1 VIMCGIV
8 GYIGGRDAQPILLQ
22 SLKRLEYRGYD
33 SCGIAVLGSTIK
45 VSKDVGRV
53 EQLEKALPRDK
64 GRLGIGHTRWA
75 THGKPSRSNAHPHTD
90 CSGNISVVHN
100 GVIDNS
106 QQLRDE
112 LTGEGHRFLSET
124 DTEVMP
130 HLIER
135 YYQGNLEQAVKR
147 ALADVKGSYALIVLI
162 ADHEELLV
170 ARNDSPLVIGVGDGE
185 NFVASDVPA
194 LLDYTDRVIYL
205 EDGDIGVITGDEIR
219 LLNQDR
225 EVRRETSVIPWS
237 LEDAQKGGY
246 EHFMI
251 KEIHEQPR
259 VIRDTLGGYISA
271 IEPAV
276 DLGLERTDFE
286 DVLLLACGT
295 SYHAGLVGR
304 CLLER
309 IARVPVRVEIASEFS
324 HSDAVLGKTLVIGIT
339 QSGETADLLGAL
351 KKAKQMG
358 CKALAITNCIGS
370 SATRVADQTFYI
382 KAQPEISVAATKSF
396 IAQLMA
402 LYLLALSEAKM
413 DIRSLQDLIGELSV
427 LPDRVQL
434 ILDDEEKIARF
445 GKYLSTY
452 DSAFFIARGI
462 NFPVA
467 LEGALKLKEISYIHA
482 EGYPAGELKHGPFAL
497 LTPDTPVIAITA
509 RDDTYEAMLANIKEI
524 KARESPVIALAGED
538 DEDIEQFV
546 DHVIRVPRVN
556 SIFSPVIN
564 SVALQLLAY
573 YAAKERGCSIDMPRN
588 LAKSVTVQ

>member
-1 VIMCGIV
+1 M
-8 GYIGGRDAQPILLQ
+8 
-22 SLKRLEYRGYD
+22 
-33 SCGIAVLGSTIK
+33 
-45 VSKDVGRV
+45 
-53 EQLEKALPRDK
+53 
-64 GRLGIGHTRWA
+64 
-75 THGKPSRSNAHPHTD
+75 
-90 CSGNISVVHN
+90 
-100 GVIDNS
+100 
-106 QQLRDE
+106 
-112 LTGEGHRFLSET
+112 
-124 DTEVMP
+124 
-130 HLIER
+130 
-135 YYQGNLEQAVKR
+135 
-147 ALADVKGSYALIVLI
+147 
-162 ADHEELLV
+162 
-170 ARNDSPLVIGVGDGE
+170 
-185 NFVASDVPA
+185 
-194 LLDYTDRVIYL
+194 
-205 EDGDIGVITGDEIR
+205 
-219 LLNQDR
+219 
-225 EVRRETSVIPWS
+225 IPWS

-246 EHFMI
+246 DHFML

-358 CKALAITNCIGS
+358 CKTLAITNCIGS
-370 SATRVADQTFYI
+370 SVTRIADQTFYI

-445 GKYLSTY
+445 GKYL
-452 DSAFFIARGI
+452 
-462 NFPVA
+462 
-467 LEGALKLKEISYIHA
+467 
-482 EGYPAGELKHGPFAL
+482 
-497 LTPDTPVIAITA
+497 
-509 RDDTYEAMLANIKEI
+509 
-524 KARESPVIALAGED
+524 
-538 DEDIEQFV
+538 
-546 DHVIRVPRVN
+546 
-556 SIFSPVIN
+556 
-564 SVALQLLAY
+564 
-573 YAAKERGCSIDMPRN
+573 
-588 LAKSVTVQ
+588 

>member
-1 VIMCGIV
+1 
-8 GYIGGRDAQPILLQ
+8 
-22 SLKRLEYRGYD
+22 
-33 SCGIAVLGSTIK
+33 
-45 VSKDVGRV
+45 
-53 EQLEKALPRDK
+53 
-64 GRLGIGHTRWA
+64 
-75 THGKPSRSNAHPHTD
+75 
-90 CSGNISVVHN
+90 
-100 GVIDNS
+100 
-106 QQLRDE
+106 
-112 LTGEGHRFLSET
+112 
-124 DTEVMP
+124 
-130 HLIER
+130 
-135 YYQGNLEQAVKR
+135 
-147 ALADVKGSYALIVLI
+147 
-162 ADHEELLV
+162 
-170 ARNDSPLVIGVGDGE
+170 
-185 NFVASDVPA
+185 
-194 LLDYTDRVIYL
+194 
-205 EDGDIGVITGDEIR
+205 
-219 LLNQDR
+219 
-225 EVRRETSVIPWS
+225 
-237 LEDAQKGGY
+237 
-246 EHFMI
+246 
-251 KEIHEQPR
+251 
-259 VIRDTLGGYISA
+259 
-271 IEPAV
+271 
-276 DLGLERTDFE
+276 
-286 DVLLLACGT
+286 
-295 SYHAGLVGR
+295 
-304 CLLER
+304 
-309 IARVPVRVEIASEFS
+309 VRVEIASEFS
-324 HSDAVLGKTLVIGIT
+324 HSDAVLGKTWVIGIT

-413 DIRSLQDLIGELSV
+413 DIRSLQGLIGELSV

-445 GKYLSTY
+445 GRYLSTY

-564 SVALQLLAY
+564 SVVLQLLAY
-573 YAAKERGCSIDMPRN
+573 YAAKERGCAIDMPRN

>member
-1 VIMCGIV
+1 MCGIV

-33 SCGIAVLGSTIK
+33 SCGIAILGSTIK

-53 EQLEKALPRDK
+53 GQLEKALPPDR

-90 CSGNISVVHN
+90 CSGTIAVVHN

-112 LTGEGHRFLSET
+112 LAGEGHRFLSET

-135 YYQGNLEQAVKR
+135 YYRGDLEQAVKR

-162 ADHEELLV
+162 ANHEELLV

-194 LLDYTDRVIYL
+194 LLDYNDRVIYL
-205 EDGDIGVITGDEIR
+205 EDGDFGIINEKEIR
-219 LLNQDR
+219 LLNQDC
-225 EVRRETSVIPWS
+225 EVRRESNVIPWS

-246 EHFMI
+246 EHFML

-259 VIRDTLGGYISA
+259 VIRDTLGGHISA

-276 DLGLERTDFE
+276 DLGLERADFE

-304 CLLER
+304 YLLEK
-309 IARVPVRVEIASEFS
+309 IARIPVRVEMASEFN
-324 HSDAVLGKTLVIGIT
+324 HSNAVLGKPWVIGIT
-339 QSGETADLLGAL
+339 QSGETADLMGAL
-351 KKAKQMG
+351 KRAKQMG
-358 CKALAITNCIGS
+358 CKTLAITNCVGS
-370 SATRVADQTFYI
+370 SVTRVADQAFYI
-382 KAQPEISVAATKSF
+382 MAQPEISVAATKSF

-402 LYLLALSEAKM
+402 LYLLALS
-413 DIRSLQDLIGELSV
+413 
-427 LPDRVQL
+427 
-434 ILDDEEKIARF
+434 
-445 GKYLSTY
+445 
-452 DSAFFIARGI
+452 
-462 NFPVA
+462 
-467 LEGALKLKEISYIHA
+467 
-482 EGYPAGELKHGPFAL
+482 
-497 LTPDTPVIAITA
+497 
-509 RDDTYEAMLANIKEI
+509 
-524 KARESPVIALAGED
+524 
-538 DEDIEQFV
+538 
-546 DHVIRVPRVN
+546 
-556 SIFSPVIN
+556 
-564 SVALQLLAY
+564 
-573 YAAKERGCSIDMPRN
+573 
-588 LAKSVTVQ
+588 